1 MKKAQK
7 FVALFL
13 VAAVMTLAACE
24 KENTTNNN
32 NSQPQPRPAGISLAG
47 TSWEN
52 SIENSTT
59 ATIQGYSIEMNIS
72 MLTIIDLNDERNG
85 EQFND
90 FTLDIPMIPS
100 ASQHQTGTDPITY
113 NFDGSKLILTYVYE
127 NEEYYDT
134 LLFRA
139 SDSTFLMAVPDYE
152 LDGMGIT
159 YQDLMGTDTMVFTK
173 TRGTLNF

>member
-1 MKKAQK
+1 
-7 FVALFL
+7 
-13 VAAVMTLAACE
+13 
-24 KENTTNNN
+24 
-32 NSQPQPRPAGISLAG
+32 
-47 TSWEN
+47 
-52 SIENSTT
+52 
-59 ATIQGYSIEMNIS
+59 MNIA

-85 EQFND
+85 ERFID

-100 ASQHQTGTDPITY
+100 ASQHQTGTDPVTY
-113 NFDGSKLILTYVYE
+113 YFDGNELILTYVDE

-139 SDSTFLMAVPDYE
+139 ADSTFLMPVPDYE

-159 YQDLMGTDTMVFTK
+159 YQELMGTDTMVFTK

>member
-13 VAAVMTLAACE
+13 VAAVMTLVGCE

-52 SIENSTT
+52 SIANSAT
-59 ATIQGYSIEMNIS
+59 ATIQGYSIDMNIS
-72 MLTIIDLNDERNG
+72 MLTIMDLNDEQNG
-85 EQFND
+85 ERFID
-90 FTLDIPMIPS
+90 FTLDMPMIPS

-113 NFDGSKLILTYVYE
+113 NFNGNELILTYADG
-127 NEEYYDT
+127 NEEYHDT
-134 LLFRA
+134 LYFRA

-159 YQDLMGTDTMVFTK
+159 YQELMGTDTMVFTK